1 MREQQPKNGEMTLYC
16 GVDGGG
22 TRTRA
27 VLVDGNGS
35 FVGYGASGASNP
47 KAVGL
52 DGAAFSV
59 CEALARAFR
68 DAEDK
73 ASAHL
78 FIGLAGVRTEPDRKA
93 VTNAMQKPLAEA
105 GLGDALVRFGNDLD
119 VAHAAAL
126 GGDPGVVL
134 VVGTGSAAFAR
145 DEAGRTR
152 QAGGWGWFIDDP
164 GSGYWLG
171 YQAMRAAA
179 RSCDGRGPAT
189 LLEERVRNFLRIQT
203 LHEMPNIIYN
213 PHFSRERVAELAPI
227 VFEVAEAGD
236 ACAEAILQE
245 GFGELALMVDTAA
258 KLLETEEPSVAAVG
272 GITHRGEAFD
282 QRFASALGARLPKAR
297 IAKAK
302 SIPVIGAAIMA
313 MQADGLRM
321 SGAAMARLQEDV
333 ALAAAVPPKIDVAP

>member
-1 MREQQPKNGEMTLYC
+1 MRDQQPNLGKMTLYC

-27 VLVDGNGS
+27 VLVDESGS

-59 CEALARAFR
+59 CEALTRAFR
-68 DAEDK
+68 DVTVKTPARMY
-73 ASAHL
+73 
-78 FIGLAGVRTEPDRKA
+78 IGLAGVRTEPDRKA
-93 VTNAMQKPLAEA
+93 VTNAMQKPLFEA
-105 GLGDALVRFGNDLD
+105 GLGEASVCFGNDLD

-145 DEAGRTR
+145 DEKGRTR

-189 LLEERVRNFLRIQT
+189 LLEERVRSFLRIQT

-227 VFEVAEAGD
+227 IFEVAEAGD
-236 ACAEAILQE
+236 ACAEAILGD
-245 GFGELALMVDTAA
+245 GFKELALMVETASRM
-258 KLLETEEPSVAAVG
+258 LEIQNPLVSPVG
-272 GITHRGEAFD
+272 GITHRGDAFD
-282 QRFASALGARLPKAR
+282 KRFSQALGERLPD
-297 IAKAK
+297 AKIVHAK
-302 SIPVIGAAIMA
+302 SIPVVGAAILA
-313 MQADGLRM
+313 MQGDNLRM
-321 SGAAMARLQEDV
+321 SDAAMATLQDDI
-333 ALAAAVPPKIDVAP
+333 AKAAAIPPKLDVAP